1 MNLNYILSEHIRA
14 LQLTSMLVL
23 EHGDSPSS
31 TSLSGDIG
39 KTITYLTVSVLV
51 LSSAQFLKFFRLTY
65 KPLTT
70 KFSFTS
76 HQEYNITQMSR
87 TL

>member
-39 KTITYLTVSVLV
+39 KTIT
-51 LSSAQFLKFFRLTY
+51 
-65 KPLTT
+65 
-70 KFSFTS
+70 
-76 HQEYNITQMSR
+76 
-87 TL
+87 